1 MTSPAP
7 DHDRNSAPLVE
18 IYTKGFCSFCWR
30 AKNLLEAKG
39 VDYVEISVDMGGK
52 DRALMIERSNGR
64 TTVPQIFIRGEHV
77 GGCSELYRL
86 DDDGLLDQLLNP

>member
-7 DHDRNSAPLVE
+7 DHDRRSTPLVE

-39 VDYVEISVDMGGK
+39 VEYVEISVDMGGK
-52 DRALMIERSNGR
+52 DRALMIERANGR

-86 DDDGLLDQLLNP
+86 DDDGRLDQLLKI

>member
-1 MTSPAP
+1 MTQPAP
-7 DHDRNSAPLVE
+7 DPDLPPLVE
-18 IYTKGFCSFCWR
+18 IYTKAFCSFCWR

-39 VDYVEISVDMGGK
+39 VDFVEIPIDMSGK
-52 DRALMIERSNGR
+52 DRALMIERANGR

-86 DDDGLLDQLLNP
+86 DDEGRLDQLLAP

>member
-7 DHDRNSAPLVE
+7 ESRASPIVE
-18 IYTKGFCSFCWR
+18 IYTKAFCSFCWR

-39 VDYVEISVDMGGK
+39 VDYVEISVDLGGK
-52 DRALMIERSNGR
+52 DRALMIERANGR

-86 DDDGLLDQLLNP
+86 DDEGRLDQLLNP

>member
-1 MTSPAP
+1 MIGTAREQALS
-7 DHDRNSAPLVE
+7 PLVE
-18 IYTKGFCSFCWR
+18 IYTKAFCSFCWR

-39 VDYVEISVDMGGK
+39 VEFVEIPVDMGGK
-52 DRALMIERSNGR
+52 DRALMIERANGR

-86 DDDGLLDQLLNP
+86 DDEGRLDQLLTP

>member
-1 MTSPAP
+1 MTNPAP
-7 DHDRNSAPLVE
+7 DTNLPPLVE

-39 VDYVEISVDMGGK
+39 VEYIEIPVDMGGK
-52 DRALMIERSNGR
+52 ERALMIERSNGR

-86 DDDGLLDQLLNP
+86 DDDGRLDQLLNP